1 MQKKLRITLE
11 DIFKPIDFYLKEV
24 DRVIPEKLLN
34 GISLMDES
42 SLHLFKKSGKKI
54 RASIVIL
61 SSGLKR
67 DLSEDIVDI
76 AAAVEIVH
84 ASTLVHDDIIDQTF
98 LRRGEKTVAKEW
110 GTKVA
115 VLIGDL
121 MYIRSLQIIM
131 EDEKSLLVPAVVS
144 AVYDMIKGEIYQMEF
159 SNIDV
164 INREHYF
171 NIIRLKTA
179 EFMGTCAK
187 LGGMK
192 SDMNEKE
199 TESLYQFGFNL
210 GNAFQIVDDTLDY
223 IEGSDIIGKDAGNDF
238 SNGKITL
245 PFIYLLETV
254 TEQEKKTLVNCVKN
268 PGRETWNT
276 VREMINEYGAIDY
289 SMKIAEEYIER
300 SLPYLEGFPPSVCKE
315 KLLELADFFAN
326 RDY

>member
-11 DIFKPIDFYLKEV
+11 EIFKPIESYLEKV

-34 GISLMDES
+34 GISLMDKG
-42 SLHLFKKSGKKI
+42 SLHLFKRSGKKI

-61 SSGLKR
+61 SSGLKN

-84 ASTLVHDDIIDQTF
+84 GSTLVHDDIIDQTF
-98 LRRGEKTVAKEW
+98 LRRGGKTVAKEW
-110 GTKVA
+110 GNKVA
-115 VLIGDL
+115 VLVGDL
-121 MYIRSLQIIM
+121 MYIRALQIIM

-144 AVYDMIKGEIYQMEF
+144 AVYDMIKGELYQMEF
-159 SNIDV
+159 SNIDI
-164 INREHYF
+164 INRVHYF

-192 SDMNEKE
+192 AGMNDEE
-199 TESLYQFGFNL
+199 TGFLYQFGFNL

-223 IEGSDIIGKDAGNDF
+223 FEESDSIGKDAGNDF
-238 SNGKITL
+238 RNGKITL
-245 PFIYLLETV
+245 PFIYLLEQA
-254 TEQEKKTLVNCVKN
+254 TESEKETLINCVKY
-268 PGRETWNT
+268 PSRETWDT
-276 VREMINEYGAIDY
+276 VRELINNYGAIDY
-289 SMKIAEEYIER
+289 CMKIAEEYIEKA
-300 SLPYLEGFPPSVCKE
+300 LPYLDNFPPSLCKE
-315 KLLELADFFAN
+315 KMLDLADFFIN